1 MLLFKLFFARE
12 GAAGAALAAAHDGG
26 LLLRAHCLW
35 LVLASPVLL
44 PHAAAAEA
52 AGDEAAA
59 GSCR

>member
-1 MLLFKLFFARE
+1 MLLLKLFARE
-12 GAAGAALAAAHDGG
+12 GAAGAALAAAQDGG

-52 AGDEAAA
+52 AGDEAAV